1 MGFLDHSTN
10 NIIIDAV
17 LTDRGRELLA
27 ANDGSFRVVRYAF
40 GDDEVDYS
48 VIKKYGRTIGKEK
61 IEKNTPVF
69 EAQTMANL
77 ALRHPLAS
85 YSDANLT
92 AVPTLNVATGTDLD
106 TSLKGDASGTNSRT
120 VTIEQTISS
129 GTVTPTQKDFLRES
143 YYQITVDPRFL
154 SLSGKTPRAGVGLNQ
169 AIYECPGTA
178 AEGATLSTITETF
191 VRQSAGSSVPGVQN
205 PSGNVSTVVS
215 VRGMA
220 TGVSTTFTLIV
231 NYSV

>member
-27 ANDGSFRVVRYAF
+27 ANDGSFRIVRYAF

-48 VIKKYGRTIGKEK
+48 IIKKYGRTIGKEK

-69 EAQTMANL
+69 EAQTMASK
-77 ALRHPLAS
+77 ALRNPLAS

-92 AVPTLNVATGTDLD
+92 SVPVLAQAGGTPPTL
-106 TSLKGDASGTNSRT
+106 TSTSET
-120 VTIEQTISS
+120 VEVEVHQTIDS
-129 GTVTPTQKDFLRES
+129 TKVTSTQIEFLRER

-154 SLSGKTPRAGVGLNQ
+154 YISGKTPRAGVGINQ
-169 AIYECPGTA
+169 AIYECPADGLS
-178 AEGATLSTITETF
+178 GAGDTISKVIAVFGRQGGGASVTSEMTLD
-191 VRQSAGSSVPGVQN
+191 
-205 PSGNVSTVVS
+205 GNVDTVVT

-220 TGVSTTFTLIV
+220 TGVTTTFTLTV
-231 NYSV
+231 KYSV